1 MGYARKL
8 ENEALSVVR
17 SQRAL
22 SICGVPCLPPLA
34 FLRRGSDLLR
44 VAVWVAVGLC
54 LGVSLSRCWFI
65 ALFDA
70 DADADPVDPA
80 AVCERCLSDRAAML
94 LVATTAFTPQ
104 QGPSVLR
111 HRARVSMSGVD
122 LGQTFRRA
130 EVWSSDTATLAD
142 VINVVGRWESCS
154 EWRERTEFREDV
166 QKDKLLFFEDP
177 VQPYTRDKYEMSVR
191 LGSAC
196 RVRVRAWARA
206 RATVGIRVMVRVRV
220 RVGVRV
226 RVRVGVGVRVRVS
239 VA

>member
-54 LGVSLSRCWFI
+54 LGVS
-65 ALFDA
+65 
-70 DADADPVDPA
+70 ADPVDPA